1 MYGVWILASLFEY
14 YFIGCVVIDKHTK
27 FPYIKICRIY
37 LTLFYSISISLVDG
51 FLSWFPSQCDQR
63 CRNETSSPIG
73 NIFAHSRWK
82 KFTCT
87 RIRVSHGNF
96 KKCYVD
102 CIRGNCRSLQE
113 LRFQTIYDSRSASF
127 VQMFGASLYFLFYP
141 FSYLKFTFELLSFN
155 FQESWY

>member
-1 MYGVWILASLFEY
+1 MYRVWILASLFEY
-14 YFIGCVVIDKHTK
+14 YFIRCVVIDKHTK

-51 FLSWFPSQCDQR
+51 FLSWFLSQCDQR

-73 NIFAHSRWK
+73 NIFEHSRWK

-102 CIRGNCRSLQE
+102 CIRGNCRPLQE
-113 LRFQTIYDSRSASF
+113 LRFRTIHDSRSVSF
-127 VQMFGASLYFLFYP
+127 VQIFGASLYFLFCP
-141 FSYLKFTFELLSFN
+141 FSYLKFIFELLLFN
-155 FQESWY
+155 F

>member
-1 MYGVWILASLFEY
+1 MWILASLYEY
-14 YFIGCVVIDKHTK
+14 YFIECVVIDIHTK

-51 FLSWFPSQCDQR
+51 FLSWFPFQCDQR
-63 CRNETSSPIG
+63 CRNETSSSIG

-102 CIRGNCRSLQE
+102 CIRGNCHSLQE
-113 LRFQTIYDSRSASF
+113 LRFRMIHDSRSASF
-127 VQMFGASLYFLFYP
+127 VQMFGAFLYFLFSP
-141 FSYLKFTFELLSFN
+141 FSYLKFTFVLLLFN
-155 FQESWY
+155 FQEPRY